1 MARAPADVMEP
12 DAVAGVERILIIKLG
27 ALGDFVQALGP
38 MAAIRRHH
46 ATHPG
51 GAHVV
56 LLTSKPYVDLAGA
69 SGLVDEVWIDEERPK
84 PWQVGRVRRL
94 RQKLKSGNFTRV
106 YDLQTSDRSNFYFHI
121 LGPGKRPEWSGIA
134 RGCSH
139 PHANPRRDDM
149 HTIERQREQ
158 LTAVGIDDVPMPDL
172 GFATKDV
179 SQFGIEKPFALLVP
193 GGAPHR
199 PAKRWPVE
207 RYAALANRLFAQGVT
222 PVLLGARAEQAILG
236 LIERD
241 APGTVNLCGKTDFLD
256 IAVLARGA
264 ALAVGNDTGPMHLI
278 SLAGC
283 ASVVLY
289 SHTSDPKL
297 CAQRGPRV
305 EILRRD
311 SLENLSQDD
320 VWSVVGDAL
329 TGG

>member
-1 MARAPADVMEP
+1 MAAPDSHQ
-12 DAVAGVERILIIKLG
+12 DRILTIKLG

-46 ATHPG
+46 AH
-51 GAHVV
+51 AYSV
-56 LLTSKPYVDLAGA
+56 LLTSKPFVELAQA
-69 SGLVDEVWIDEERPK
+69 SGLFDEVWIDEERPK
-84 PWQVGRVRRL
+84 AWQIGRVRRL
-94 RQKLKSGNFTRV
+94 RQKLKSGDFTRV
-106 YDLQTSDRSNFYFHI
+106 YDLQTSDRSSFYFHI

-139 PHANPRRDDM
+139 PHANTRRGLM

-158 LTAVGIDDVPMPDL
+158 LAHAGIDDVPMPDL

-179 SQFGIEKPFALLVP
+179 SHFGIEKPFALLVP

-199 PAKRWPVE
+199 PAKRWPAE
-207 RYAALANRLFAQGVT
+207 RYAQLANHLHTQGIT
-222 PVLLGARAEQAILG
+222 PVLLGARAEQAIMG

-241 APGTVNLCGKTDFLD
+241 APGSVNLCAKTDFID

-264 ALAVGNDTGPMHLI
+264 ALAVGNDTGPMHMI

-283 ASVVLY
+283 PSVVLY
-289 SHTSDPKL
+289 SFDSDPAL

-305 EILRRD
+305 EILRRE
-311 SLENLSQDD
+311 SLEGLGEEE
-320 VWSVVGDAL
+320 VWQCVETIAPGLLPVPSSRP
-329 TGG
+329 